1 MKAGIGGGG
10 RASDRHLEAEAALH
24 QHRPLRRRDAA
35 AAAAAAPESRP
46 KPGDVVERVKKHA
59 RGAYLRRRIMRCCKH
74 AREGRAID
82 GFPCRAAPYWLPI
95 DLCDGSS
102 V

>member
-35 AAAAAAPESRP
+35 VAAAAAAAADPESRP
-46 KPGDVVERVKKHA
+46 KPGE
-59 RGAYLRRRIMRCCKH
+59 Y

-82 GFPCRAAPYWLPI
+82 GFLLSC
-95 DLCDGSS
+95 GSILAS
-102 V
+102 Y

>member
-35 AAAAAAPESRP
+35 VAAAAAAAADPESRP
-46 KPGDVVERVKKHA
+46 KPGDVVERVKSHV
-59 RGAYLRRRIMRCCKH
+59 RGAYLRRRIMRRCKY

-82 GFPCRAAPYWLPI
+82 AFILSC
-95 DLCDGSS
+95 SS
-102 V
+102 ILASY